1 MTGELV
7 FLLVASIG
15 LLMVILRGLSIK
27 RQFHMPWYCIVL
39 GADIGGWK
47 KPWFIKR
54 RGVCG
59 APDAVFFDPLRFRYI
74 AGEFKSR
81 AFNGRMTNREK
92 YQLTLYTGLIQRFWL
107 PQAQGVIAYGCGRVL
122 KLDYD
127 KTLFK
132 KLMAL
137 RGEVKSARKNWRPVD
152 HRPLYKR

>member
-1 MTGELV
+1 
-7 FLLVASIG
+7 
-15 LLMVILRGLSIK
+15 
-27 RQFHMPWYCIVL
+27 MPWYCIVL

-81 AFNGRMTNREK
+81 AFNGRITIREK